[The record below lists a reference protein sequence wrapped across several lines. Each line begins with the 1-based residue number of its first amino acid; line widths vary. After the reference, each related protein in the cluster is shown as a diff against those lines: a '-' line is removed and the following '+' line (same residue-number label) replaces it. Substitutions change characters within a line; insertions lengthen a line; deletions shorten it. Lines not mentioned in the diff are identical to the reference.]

1 MTETHITKTP
11 PSIYDHILAVVR
23 QIPPGRVASYGQI
36 AWIVNAP
43 TPRMV
48 GYALAGLPDNSPN
61 NSPDHA
67 DVPWQRV
74 INSQGGIS
82 PRGDPVSSGRQ
93 QKLLEA
99 EEIEFG
105 QNRRVDFAR
114 FGWGGP
120 EPEWLAEQGYT
131 LLPWPGP
138 RR

>member
-1 MTETHITKTP
+1 MKATK
-11 PSIYDHILAVVR
+11 PSVYDQILAVIR

-48 GYALAGLPDNSPN
+48 GYALAGLPND
-61 NSPDHA
+61 A

-82 PRGDPVSSGRQ
+82 PRGDPLSSGQ
-93 QKLLEA
+93 QRKLLEA
-99 EEIEFG
+99 EGVTFG
-105 QNRRVDFAR
+105 PDGRVDFAR
-114 FGWGGP
+114 FGWDGP
-120 EPEWLAEQGYT
+120 DPAWLAEQGFT
-131 LLPWPGP
+131 LLPWTGP

>member
-1 MTETHITKTP
+1 MKATK
-11 PSIYDHILAVVR
+11 PSVYDQILAVIR

-48 GYALAGLPDNSPN
+48 GYALAGLPND
-61 NSPDHA
+61 A

-82 PRGDPVSSGRQ
+82 PRGDPLSSGHQR
-93 QKLLEA
+93 KLLEA
-99 EEIEFG
+99 EGVTFG
-105 QNRRVDFAR
+105 PDGRVDFAR
-114 FGWGGP
+114 FGWDGP
-120 EPEWLAEQGYT
+120 DPAWLAEQGFT
-131 LLPWPGP
+131 LLPWTGP

>member
-1 MTETHITKTP
+1 MKP
-11 PSIYDHILAVVR
+11 PKPSIYDHILAVIR
-23 QIPPGRVASYGQI
+23 QVPPGRVASYGQI

-48 GYALAGLPDNSPN
+48 GYALAGLPDGT
-61 NSPDHA
+61 

-82 PRGDPVSSGRQ
+82 PRGDPLSSGRQ
-93 QKLLEA
+93 RQLLEA
-99 EEIEFG
+99 EGVAFG
-105 QNRRVDFAR
+105 PDVRVDFAR
-114 FGWGGP
+114 FGWSGP
-120 EPEWLAEQGYT
+120 DPEWLAEQGFT